1 MRFRTEKPEAT
12 KPLTPQADQTQPN
25 IDPTNDHTAGPTT
38 LIEALRSE
46 VEFLR
51 EELRR
56 REQRHAKEA
65 QRKDQLLA
73 AALEHIAKLEAPSE
87 PRDAR
92 EKPTYPY
99 EGVDNDAQ
107 QTAEMAQKDKR
118 QPWQRRVIEG

>member
-1 MRFRTEKPEAT
+1 MRSRTEKPEAT
-12 KPLTPQADQTQPN
+12 KPLSPQADQTQPN
-25 IDPTNDHTAGPTT
+25 IDPTSDHTADPTA

-65 QRKDQLLA
+65 QRKDRLLA
-73 AALEHIAKLEAPSE
+73 AALEHIAELEAPSE

-92 EKPTYPY
+92 ERPTYPY

-107 QTAEMAQKDKR
+107 QTTAMAQRDKR
-118 QPWQRRVIEG
+118 QPWQQRVVEG